1 MGDGH
6 DSDGSFVGK
15 PSELAR
21 AEFVLGLCERFGCL
35 PSALLQEDA
44 SIIRM
49 LKVEAMGR
57 KEEVGGDG

>member
-1 MGDGH
+1 
-6 DSDGSFVGK
+6 
-15 PSELAR
+15 
-21 AEFVLGLCERFGCL
+21 VLGLCERFGCL

-57 KEEVGGDG
+57 KEEVSGDG